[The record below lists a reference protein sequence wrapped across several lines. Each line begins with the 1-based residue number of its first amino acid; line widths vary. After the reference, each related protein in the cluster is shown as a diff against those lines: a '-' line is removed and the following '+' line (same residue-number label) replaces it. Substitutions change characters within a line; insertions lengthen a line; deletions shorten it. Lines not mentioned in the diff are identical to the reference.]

1 MASTRLGHISVG
13 KDLDR
18 INKEDPFWSSDVS
31 PTKMKTISFGTHQIT
46 KGDERVTSDFA
57 CFEDGSN
64 KTSFIF
70 AKTIDAAIAKKPVHP
85 FFSTPCAPDLEQ
97 LFKTTIASLER
108 GEKVSLWDGHSTKI
122 PTNPACLEIVKTCFV
137 KYNYF
142 MGNSPSVPEPTEKHP
157 SVDVRDLEERLKK
170 LMAVSNFSPGPCTTT
185 PLARSGPP
193 TICGVP
199 KIREDDLDARMELLL
214 NLPNEV
220 IYLAEPVD
228 DTRPVNAFVI
238 Q

>member
-1 MASTRLGHISVG
+1 MEFSALGHISVG

-18 INKEDPFWSSDVS
+18 INKEDPFWSSESSS
-31 PTKMKTISFGTHQIT
+31 PTKMKTLSFGTHQIT
-46 KGDERVTSDFA
+46 KGDSGVTTDFA
-57 CFEDGSN
+57 CLKDGSN

-70 AKTIDAAIAKKPVHP
+70 AKVIDAAFAKKPVHP
-85 FFSTPCAPDLEQ
+85 FFSNPCASELEQ

-108 GEKVSLWDGHSTKI
+108 GEKVSLWDGQSTKI
-122 PTNPACLEIVKTCFV
+122 PVAQVCIEIVKTCFV

-142 MGNSPSVPEPTEKHP
+142 MDNSQAEPEPEP
-157 SVDVRDLEERLKK
+157 DMPDIADLEERLKK
-170 LMAVSNFSPGPCTTT
+170 LMAASNFPPGPCTTT
-185 PLARSGPP
+185 PLARSAPP

-199 KIREDDLDARMELLL
+199 KIREDDLDARMERLL

-220 IYLAEPVD
+220 IYLAEPVN